1 MLNTVKVSAHQ
12 IILHTCLTRVQKFPE
27 QCTFSACMLCT
38 DHHFW
43 SEYFTPSRLTNSWIF
58 ILLQWSHTSTQSRP
72 VYVVCDIG
80 DTIEE
85 PKNWLITKFIN
96 IKNAAR
102 LDVEVTYILFNCSL
116 ADVGPFCRTNFSLY
130 SYHTDYKLNP
140 DPKPLN
146 FHKET
151 VITPKTL
158 SALRERATNIF
169 YGSVLT
175 KAKGIYLALLDQGA
189 CLTIRKFVV
198 RYRFCSETVPS
209 KMVRFSRTVA
219 PADDSN
225 LTKQEGE
232 CTDPNSITK
241 NNKKL
246 FGVCLSNG
254 EWNITDNLA
263 CLCNYGY
270 ELTNGSFT
278 CKG

>member
-1 MLNTVKVSAHQ
+1 M
-12 IILHTCLTRVQKFPE
+12 
-27 QCTFSACMLCT
+27 
-38 DHHFW
+38 
-43 SEYFTPSRLTNSWIF
+43 TNNWIF
-58 ILLQWSHTSTQSRP
+58 ILLQWSHPSLQSQS
-72 VYVVCDIG
+72 YTVCDIANKK
-80 DTIEE
+80 EE
-85 PKNWLITKFIN
+85 PKSWLITEFIN
-96 IKNAAR
+96 IKDATR
-102 LDVEVTYILFNCSL
+102 LDVEVTYIFRNCPL
-116 ADVGPFCRTNFSLY
+116 ANVGPFCRTNFSLY

-151 VITPKTL
+151 VITPKIL
-158 SALRERATNIF
+158 PAPGEHATNIF
-169 YGSVLT
+169 YGSVLI
-175 KAKGIYLALLDQGA
+175 KAKGIYLALLDQGS
-189 CLTIRKFVV
+189 CLRITKFVV
-198 RYRFCSETVPS
+198 RYRFCSETVAS
-209 KMVRFSRTVA
+209 KMVRFSRTVS
-219 PADDSN
+219 PANDSN

-241 NNKKL
+241 SNKKL

>member
-1 MLNTVKVSAHQ
+1 MLNTVKISAHL
-12 IILHTCLTRVQKFPE
+12 IMLHTCLTHVQKFPV
-27 QCTFSACMLCT
+27 QCTFSICMLCT
-38 DHHFW
+38 DHHFR
-43 SEYFTPSRLTNSWIF
+43 SECFTPSRLINNWIF
-58 ILLQWSHTSTQSRP
+58 ILLQWDRP
-72 VYVVCDIG
+72 KRVSSYFSVCDVAY
-80 DTIEE
+80 TIEE

-102 LDVEVTYILFNCSL
+102 LDVEVTYILLNCSL
-116 ADVGPFCRTNFSLY
+116 TDVGPFCRTNFSLY

-158 SALRERATNIF
+158 STLRERTTNIF

-189 CLTIRKFVV
+189 CLAIRKFVV
-198 RYRFCSETVPS
+198 SYRFCSETVPS

-219 PADDSN
+219 PANDSN

-232 CTDPNSITK
+232 CADPNSITK

-270 ELTNGSFT
+270 ELTIGSFT

>member
-1 MLNTVKVSAHQ
+1 MLNTVKISAHL
-12 IILHTCLTRVQKFPE
+12 IMLHTCLTHVQKFPV
-27 QCTFSACMLCT
+27 QCTFSICMLCT
-38 DHHFW
+38 DHHFR
-43 SEYFTPSRLTNSWIF
+43 SEYFTPSRLINNWIF
-58 ILLQWSHTSTQSRP
+58 ILLQWDRP
-72 VYVVCDIG
+72 MRVSSYFSVCDIAN
-80 DTIEE
+80 TIEE

-102 LDVEVTYILFNCSL
+102 LDVEVTYIVLNCSL

-140 DPKPLN
+140 DPKLLN

-151 VITPKTL
+151 VITIKTL
-158 SALRERATNIF
+158 SALRERAKNIF

-189 CLTIRKFVV
+189 CLAIRKFVV

-219 PADDSN
+219 PANDSN

-232 CTDPNSITK
+232 CADPNSITK

-263 CLCNYGY
+263 CLCNYDY

>member
-1 MLNTVKVSAHQ
+1 M
-12 IILHTCLTRVQKFPE
+12 
-27 QCTFSACMLCT
+27 
-38 DHHFW
+38 
-43 SEYFTPSRLTNSWIF
+43 TNNWIF
-58 ILLQWSHTSTQSRP
+58 ILLQWGHPSIHSQSYR
-72 VYVVCDIG
+72 VCDIANKN
-80 DTIEE
+80 EE
-85 PKNWLITKFIN
+85 PENWLMTEFIN
-96 IKNAAR
+96 IKDAAR
-102 LDVEVTYILFNCSL
+102 LDVEVTYILRDCPIAN
-116 ADVGPFCRTNFSLY
+116 VGPFCRTNFSLY
-130 SYHTDYKLNP
+130 SYHTDYKLYP
-140 DPKPLN
+140 DSKPLN

-151 VITPKTL
+151 VITLKTL
-158 SALRERATNIF
+158 PAPGERATNIF

-175 KAKGIYLALLDQGA
+175 KSKGIYLALLDQGA
-189 CLTIRKFVV
+189 CLIIRKFVV

-219 PADDSN
+219 PANDGN

-232 CTDPNSITK
+232 CADPNSITS

>member
-1 MLNTVKVSAHQ
+1 MT
-12 IILHTCLTRVQKFPE
+12 E
-27 QCTFSACMLCT
+27 
-38 DHHFW
+38 
-43 SEYFTPSRLTNSWIF
+43 
-58 ILLQWSHTSTQSRP
+58 
-72 VYVVCDIG
+72 
-80 DTIEE
+80 
-85 PKNWLITKFIN
+85 FIN
-96 IKNAAR
+96 IKYAAR
-102 LDVEVTYILFNCSL
+102 LDIEVTYSLLNCLL

-140 DPKPLN
+140 DPYPLN

-158 SALRERATNIF
+158 SAPGEQATNIF
-169 YGSVLT
+169 YGSVLI

-189 CLTIRKFVV
+189 CLIIRKFAV
-198 RYRFCSETVPS
+198 RYRFCSEKVPS

-219 PADDSN
+219 PANDSN

-232 CTDPNSITK
+232 CADPNSITK

>member
-1 MLNTVKVSAHQ
+1 MLNTVKISAHL
-12 IILHTCLTRVQKFPE
+12 IMLHTCLTHVQKFPV
-27 QCTFSACMLCT
+27 QCTFSICMLCT
-38 DHHFW
+38 DHHFR
-43 SEYFTPSRLTNSWIF
+43 SEYFTPSRLINNWIF
-58 ILLQWSHTSTQSRP
+58 ILLQWDRP
-72 VYVVCDIG
+72 TRVSSYFSVCDIAN
-80 DTIEE
+80 TIEE

-96 IKNAAR
+96 IKNAVR
-102 LDVEVTYILFNCSL
+102 LDVEVTYILFNYSL
-116 ADVGPFCRTNFSLY
+116 TDVGPFCRTNFSLY

-158 SALRERATNIF
+158 STLRERATNIF

-189 CLTIRKFVV
+189 CLAIRKFVV

-219 PADDSN
+219 PANDSN

-232 CTDPNSITK
+232 CADPNSITK

>member
-1 MLNTVKVSAHQ
+1 MLNTVKISAHL
-12 IILHTCLTRVQKFPE
+12 IMLHTCLTHVQKFPV
-27 QCTFSACMLCT
+27 QCTFSICMLCT
-38 DHHFW
+38 DHHFR
-43 SEYFTPSRLTNSWIF
+43 SEYFTPSRLINNWIF
-58 ILLQWSHTSTQSRP
+58 ILLQWDRP
-72 VYVVCDIG
+72 MRVSSYFSVCDIAN
-80 DTIEE
+80 TIEE

-102 LDVEVTYILFNCSL
+102 LDVEVTYILLNCSL

-140 DPKPLN
+140 DPKLLN

-151 VITPKTL
+151 VITLKTL
-158 SALRERATNIF
+158 SALRERAKNIF

-189 CLTIRKFVV
+189 CLAIRKFVV

-209 KMVRFSRTVA
+209 KMARFSRTVA
-219 PADDSN
+219 PANDSN

-232 CTDPNSITK
+232 CADPNSITK

-263 CLCNYGY
+263 CLCNYDY

>member
-1 MLNTVKVSAHQ
+1 MLNTVKISAHL
-12 IILHTCLTRVQKFPE
+12 IMLHTCLTHVQKFPV
-27 QCTFSACMLCT
+27 QCTFSICMLCT
-38 DHHFW
+38 DHHFR
-43 SEYFTPSRLTNSWIF
+43 SEYFTPSRLINNWIF
-58 ILLQWSHTSTQSRP
+58 ILLQWDRP
-72 VYVVCDIG
+72 MRVSSYFSVCDIAN
-80 DTIEE
+80 TIEE

-102 LDVEVTYILFNCSL
+102 LDVEVTYILLNCSL

-140 DPKPLN
+140 DPKLLN

-151 VITPKTL
+151 VITLKTL
-158 SALRERATNIF
+158 SALRERAKSIF

-189 CLTIRKFVV
+189 CLAIRKFVV

-219 PADDSN
+219 PANDSN

-232 CTDPNSITK
+232 CADPNSITK

>member
-1 MLNTVKVSAHQ
+1 MLNTVKISAHL
-12 IILHTCLTRVQKFPE
+12 IMLHTCLTHVQKFPV
-27 QCTFSACMLCT
+27 QCTFSICMLCT
-38 DHHFW
+38 DHHFR
-43 SEYFTPSRLTNSWIF
+43 SEYFTPSRLINNWIF
-58 ILLQWSHTSTQSRP
+58 ILLQWDRP
-72 VYVVCDIG
+72 TRVSSYFSVCDIAN
-80 DTIEE
+80 TIEE

-102 LDVEVTYILFNCSL
+102 LDVEVTYILLNCSL
-116 ADVGPFCRTNFSLY
+116 ADVGPFCRRNFSLY

-189 CLTIRKFVV
+189 CLAIGKFVV
-198 RYRFCSETVPS
+198 RYRFCSETVPFNET
-209 KMVRFSRTVA
+209 VRFSRTVA
-219 PADDSN
+219 PANDSN

-232 CTDPNSITK
+232 CADPNSITK

-278 CKG
+278 CKS

>member
-1 MLNTVKVSAHQ
+1 MLNTVKISAHL
-12 IILHTCLTRVQKFPE
+12 IMLHTCLTHVQKFPV
-27 QCTFSACMLCT
+27 QCTFSICMLCT
-38 DHHFW
+38 DHHF
-43 SEYFTPSRLTNSWIF
+43 PSRLINNWIF
-58 ILLQWSHTSTQSRP
+58 ILLQWDRP
-72 VYVVCDIG
+72 MRVSSYFSVCDIAN
-80 DTIEE
+80 TIEE

-102 LDVEVTYILFNCSL
+102 LDVEVTYILLNCSL

-140 DPKPLN
+140 DPKLLN

-151 VITPKTL
+151 VITLKTL
-158 SALRERATNIF
+158 SALRERAKKIF

-175 KAKGIYLALLDQGA
+175 KGKGIYLALLDQGA
-189 CLTIRKFVV
+189 CLAIRKFVV

-219 PADDSN
+219 PANDSN

-232 CTDPNSITK
+232 CADPNSITK
-241 NNKKL
+241 NNKKF

>member
-1 MLNTVKVSAHQ
+1 
-12 IILHTCLTRVQKFPE
+12 
-27 QCTFSACMLCT
+27 MLCT

-43 SEYFTPSRLTNSWIF
+43 SKYFTPSRLTNNWIF
-58 ILLQWSHTSTQSRP
+58 ILLQWNRPSTQSP

-85 PKNWLITKFIN
+85 PKNWLISKFIN
-96 IKNAAR
+96 IKNARR
-102 LDVEVTYILFNCSL
+102 LDIEVTYTFRNCPL
-116 ADVGPFCRTNFSLY
+116 GDVGPFCRTNFSLY
-130 SYHTDYKLNP
+130 SYHADYKFY
-140 DPKPLN
+140 PKPTPLN

-158 SALRERATNIF
+158 PAPGELTTNIF
-169 YGSVLT
+169 YGSVVT
-175 KAKGIYLALLDQGA
+175 EAKGIYLALLDQGA
-189 CLTIRKFVV
+189 CLRIREFVV
-198 RYRFCSETVPS
+198 RYHFCSETVPS

-219 PADDSN
+219 PANDGN

-232 CTDPNSITK
+232 CADPNSITK

>member
-1 MLNTVKVSAHQ
+1 M
-12 IILHTCLTRVQKFPE
+12 
-27 QCTFSACMLCT
+27 
-38 DHHFW
+38 
-43 SEYFTPSRLTNSWIF
+43 TNNWIF
-58 ILLQWSHTSTQSRP
+58 ILLQWSHPSLQSQS
-72 VYVVCDIG
+72 YTVCDIANKK
-80 DTIEE
+80 EE
-85 PKNWLITKFIN
+85 PKSWLITEFIN
-96 IKNAAR
+96 IKDATR
-102 LDVEVTYILFNCSL
+102 LDVEVTYIFRNCPL
-116 ADVGPFCRTNFSLY
+116 ANVGPFCRTNFSLY

-189 CLTIRKFVV
+189 CLAIGKFVV
-198 RYRFCSETVPS
+198 RYRFCSETVPFNET
-209 KMVRFSRTVA
+209 VRFSRTVA
-219 PADDSN
+219 PANDSN

-232 CTDPNSITK
+232 CADPNSITK

>member
-12 IILHTCLTRVQKFPE
+12 IILHTCLTRVHKFPE

-38 DHHFW
+38 DHDFW
-43 SEYFTPSRLTNSWIF
+43 SKYFTPSRLTNNWIF
-58 ILLQWSHTSTQSRP
+58 ILLQWNHPSTISLT
-72 VYVVCDIG
+72 YTVCDIANKN
-80 DTIEE
+80 EE

-96 IKNAAR
+96 IKNATR
-102 LDVEVTYILFNCSL
+102 LDIEVTYAFRNCPSSN
-116 ADVGPFCRTNFSLY
+116 VGPFCRTNFSLY
-130 SYHTDYKLNP
+130 SYHADYKFYPNP
-140 DPKPLN
+140 TQLN

-158 SALRERATNIF
+158 PASGELATNIF
-169 YGSVLT
+169 YGSVVT
-175 KAKGIYLALLDQGA
+175 EAKGIYFALLDQGA
-189 CLTIRKFVV
+189 CLIIRKFAV

-219 PADDSN
+219 PANDSN

-232 CTDPNSITK
+232 CADPNSITK

-254 EWNITDNLA
+254 EWNITDNSA

-270 ELTNGSFT
+270 ELTNGSFP

>member
-1 MLNTVKVSAHQ
+1 MQWNSTSS
-12 IILHTCLTRVQKFPE
+12 LTY
-27 QCTFSACMLCT
+27 T
-38 DHHFW
+38 
-43 SEYFTPSRLTNSWIF
+43 
-58 ILLQWSHTSTQSRP
+58 
-72 VYVVCDIG
+72 VCDIA
-80 DTIEE
+80 DKNEE
-85 PKNWLITKFIN
+85 PENWLMTEFIN
-96 IKNAAR
+96 VKNVKR
-102 LDVEVTYILFNCSL
+102 LDIEVTYTLRNCPL
-116 ADVGPFCRTNFSLY
+116 AKVKLPFCRTNFSLY
-130 SYHTDYKLNP
+130 SYHADYKFHHVP
-140 DPKPLN
+140 TPLN

-158 SALRERATNIF
+158 PVPGELATNIF
-169 YGSVLT
+169 HWSVLT
-175 KAKGIYLALLDQGA
+175 KSKGIYLALLDQGA
-189 CLTIRKFVV
+189 CLIIRKFVV
-198 RYRFCSETVPS
+198 RYRFCSVTVPS

-219 PADDSN
+219 PANDSN

-232 CTDPNSITK
+232 CADPNSITK

>member
-1 MLNTVKVSAHQ
+1 MLNTVKVSAHL

-43 SEYFTPSRLTNSWIF
+43 SEYFTPSRLTNNWIF
-58 ILLQWSHTSTQSRP
+58 ILLQWNHPSSRLP
-72 VYVVCDIG
+72 VYLVYDIIY
-80 DTIEE
+80 TIEE
-85 PKNWLITKFIN
+85 PKNWLITRFIN
-96 IKNAAR
+96 IKNATR
-102 LDVEVTYILFNCSL
+102 LDIKVTYTFRNCPSSN
-116 ADVGPFCRTNFSLY
+116 VGPFSRTNFSLY
-130 SYHTDYKLNP
+130 SYHTDYKFY
-140 DPKPLN
+140 PKPTPLN

-158 SALRERATNIF
+158 PAPGKRTRETF
-169 YGSVLT
+169 HGSILT
-175 KAKGIYLALLDQGA
+175 KAKGIYLALLGQGA
-189 CLTIRKFVV
+189 CLSIKKFVV
-198 RYRFCSETVPS
+198 GYRFCSKTVTS

-219 PADDSN
+219 PANDSN

-232 CTDPNSITK
+232 CADPNSITK

>member
-1 MLNTVKVSAHQ
+1 M
-12 IILHTCLTRVQKFPE
+12 
-27 QCTFSACMLCT
+27 
-38 DHHFW
+38 
-43 SEYFTPSRLTNSWIF
+43 TNNWIF
-58 ILLQWSHTSTQSRP
+58 ILLQWSHPSIQSRS
-72 VYVVCDIG
+72 YAICDIANKK
-80 DTIEE
+80 EE
-85 PKNWLITKFIN
+85 PKSWLITEFIN
-96 IKNAAR
+96 IKYATR
-102 LDVEVTYILFNCSL
+102 IDIEVTYILRNCPL
-116 ADVGPFCRTNFSLY
+116 AHVGPFCRTNFSLY
-130 SYHTDYKLNP
+130 SYNTDYKLNP
-140 DPKPLN
+140 DSKPLN

-158 SALRERATNIF
+158 PAPGEQATNIF

-189 CLTIRKFVV
+189 CLAIRKFVV

-219 PADDSN
+219 PANASN

>member
-1 MLNTVKVSAHQ
+1 M
-12 IILHTCLTRVQKFPE
+12 
-27 QCTFSACMLCT
+27 
-38 DHHFW
+38 
-43 SEYFTPSRLTNSWIF
+43 
-58 ILLQWSHTSTQSRP
+58 
-72 VYVVCDIG
+72 
-80 DTIEE
+80 E
-85 PKNWLITKFIN
+85 PKNWLVTEFIN

-102 LDVEVTYILFNCSL
+102 LDIEVTYYLRTCSI
-116 ADVGPFCRTNFSLY
+116 ANVGPFCRTNFSLY
-130 SYHTDYKLNP
+130 SYHTDYEFHS
-140 DPKPLN
+140 DPRPLH

-158 SALRERATNIF
+158 PAPGELTTETF
-169 YGSVLT
+169 YGSIMT

-189 CLTIRKFVV
+189 CLEIRRFVV
-198 RYRFCSETVPS
+198 RYHFCSKTVAS

-219 PADDSN
+219 PANESN
-225 LTKQEGE
+225 LTKQEGK

-254 EWNITDNLA
+254 EWNITDNST

-270 ELTNGSFT
+270 EFTSGSFN

>member
-96 IKNAAR
+96 IKNATR
-102 LDVEVTYILFNCSL
+102 LDIEVTYAFRNCPL
-116 ADVGPFCRTNFSLY
+116 AHVGPFCRTNFSLY
-130 SYHTDYKLNP
+130 SYHADYKFYPNP
-140 DPKPLN
+140 TQLN

-151 VITPKTL
+151 VIAPKTL
-158 SALRERATNIF
+158 PAPGELATNIF
-169 YGSVLT
+169 YGSVVT
-175 KAKGIYLALLDQGA
+175 DAKGIYLALLDQGA
-189 CLTIRKFVV
+189 CLIIRKFAV

-219 PADDSN
+219 PANDSN

-232 CTDPNSITK
+232 CADPNSITK

>member
-1 MLNTVKVSAHQ
+1 MT
-12 IILHTCLTRVQKFPE
+12 E
-27 QCTFSACMLCT
+27 
-38 DHHFW
+38 
-43 SEYFTPSRLTNSWIF
+43 
-58 ILLQWSHTSTQSRP
+58 
-72 VYVVCDIG
+72 
-80 DTIEE
+80 
-85 PKNWLITKFIN
+85 FIN
-96 IKNAAR
+96 IKYAAR
-102 LDVEVTYILFNCSL
+102 LDVEVTYILRNCPL
-116 ADVGPFCRTNFSLY
+116 AHVGPFCRTNFSLY
-130 SYHTDYKLNP
+130 SYNTDYKLNP

-146 FHKET
+146 FQKET

-158 SALRERATNIF
+158 PAPGEQATDIF
-169 YGSVLT
+169 YRSVLT

-189 CLTIRKFVV
+189 CLRIRKFAV

-209 KMVRFSRTVA
+209 KMVRFSRTVP
-219 PADDSN
+219 PANDSN

-232 CTDPNSITK
+232 CADPNSITK

>member
-1 MLNTVKVSAHQ
+1 M
-12 IILHTCLTRVQKFPE
+12 
-27 QCTFSACMLCT
+27 
-38 DHHFW
+38 
-43 SEYFTPSRLTNSWIF
+43 F
-58 ILLQWSHTSTQSRP
+58 ILLQWNYPSIQSQS
-72 VYVVCDIG
+72 YTVCDISNKN
-80 DTIEE
+80 EE
-85 PKNWLITKFIN
+85 PENWLMTEFIN
-96 IKNAAR
+96 IKYATR
-102 LDVEVTYILFNCSL
+102 LDIEVTYTLLNCLL
-116 ADVGPFCRTNFSLY
+116 ADGGPFCRTNFSLY

-140 DPKPLN
+140 DPNPLN

-151 VITPKTL
+151 VITPKAI
-158 SALRERATNIF
+158 SAPGEQATNIF
-169 YGSVLT
+169 YGSVLI

-189 CLTIRKFVV
+189 CLIIRKFAV
-198 RYRFCSETVPS
+198 RYHFCSETVPS

-219 PADDSN
+219 PANDSN

-232 CTDPNSITK
+232 CADPNSITK

>member
-1 MLNTVKVSAHQ
+1 MLNTVKVSAHL

-43 SEYFTPSRLTNSWIF
+43 SEYFTPSRLTNNWIF
-58 ILLQWSHTSTQSRP
+58 ILLQWNHPSSRLP
-72 VYVVCDIG
+72 VYLVCDIIY
-80 DTIEE
+80 TIEE
-85 PKNWLITKFIN
+85 PKNWLITRFIN
-96 IKNAAR
+96 IKNATR
-102 LDVEVTYILFNCSL
+102 LDIKVTYTFRNCPSSN
-116 ADVGPFCRTNFSLY
+116 VGPFCRTNFSLY
-130 SYHTDYKLNP
+130 SYHTDYKFY
-140 DPKPLN
+140 PKPTPLN

-158 SALRERATNIF
+158 PAPGKRTRETF
-169 YGSVLT
+169 HGSILT
-175 KAKGIYLALLDQGA
+175 KAKGIYLALLRQGA
-189 CLTIRKFVV
+189 CLSIKKFVV
-198 RYRFCSETVPS
+198 GYRFCSKTVTS

-219 PADDSN
+219 PANDSN

-232 CTDPNSITK
+232 CADPNSITK

>member
-27 QCTFSACMLCT
+27 QCTFNACMLCT

-58 ILLQWSHTSTQSRP
+58 ILLQWNHPSTQSP
-72 VYVVCDIG
+72 VYVVCDID
-80 DTIEE
+80 DTIKE
-85 PKNWLITKFIN
+85 PKNWLMSKFIN
-96 IKNAAR
+96 IKNATR
-102 LDVEVTYILFNCSL
+102 LDIEVTYIFHNCPSSN
-116 ADVGPFCRTNFSLY
+116 VGPFCRTNFSLY
-130 SYHTDYKLNP
+130 SYHTDYKFY
-140 DPKPLN
+140 PKPTPLN

-158 SALRERATNIF
+158 PAPGEHATNIF

-219 PADDSN
+219 PANDSN

-232 CTDPNSITK
+232 CADPNSITK

-254 EWNITDNLA
+254 EWNITDNSA
-263 CLCNYGY
+263 CLCNYGF
-270 ELTNGSFT
+270 ELTNGSFP

>member
-1 MLNTVKVSAHQ
+1 MT
-12 IILHTCLTRVQKFPE
+12 E
-27 QCTFSACMLCT
+27 
-38 DHHFW
+38 
-43 SEYFTPSRLTNSWIF
+43 
-58 ILLQWSHTSTQSRP
+58 
-72 VYVVCDIG
+72 
-80 DTIEE
+80 
-85 PKNWLITKFIN
+85 FIN
-96 IKNAAR
+96 VKNVKR
-102 LDVEVTYILFNCSL
+102 LDIEVTYTLRNCPL
-116 ADVGPFCRTNFSLY
+116 AKVKLPFCRTNFSLY
-130 SYHTDYKLNP
+130 SYHADYKFHHVP
-140 DPKPLN
+140 TPLN

-158 SALRERATNIF
+158 PVPGELATNIF
-169 YGSVLT
+169 HWSVLT
-175 KAKGIYLALLDQGA
+175 KSKGIYLALLDQGA
-189 CLTIRKFVV
+189 CLIIRKFVV
-198 RYRFCSETVPS
+198 RYRFCSVTVPS

-219 PADDSN
+219 PANDSN

-232 CTDPNSITK
+232 CADPNSITK

>member
-1 MLNTVKVSAHQ
+1 M
-12 IILHTCLTRVQKFPE
+12 
-27 QCTFSACMLCT
+27 
-38 DHHFW
+38 
-43 SEYFTPSRLTNSWIF
+43 TNNWIF
-58 ILLQWSHTSTQSRP
+58 ILLQWNHPSLQGQI
-72 VYVVCDIG
+72 YAVCDVVNKK
-80 DTIEE
+80 EE
-85 PKNWLITKFIN
+85 PKNWLITEFIN
-96 IKNAAR
+96 IKYATR
-102 LDVEVTYILFNCSL
+102 LDVEVTYTLFDCYL
-116 ADVGPFCRTNFSLY
+116 AHVGPFCRTNFSLY
-130 SYHTDYKLNP
+130 SCHTDYRFHPELTS
-140 DPKPLN
+140 LN

-158 SALRERATNIF
+158 SAHWEGATNIF

-189 CLTIRKFVV
+189 CLTIRKFAV

-219 PADDSN
+219 PANDSN

-232 CTDPNSITK
+232 CADPNSITK

>member
-1 MLNTVKVSAHQ
+1 MLNTVKISAHL
-12 IILHTCLTRVQKFPE
+12 IMLHTCLTHVQKFPV
-27 QCTFSACMLCT
+27 QCTFSICMLCT
-38 DHHFW
+38 DHHFR
-43 SEYFTPSRLTNSWIF
+43 SEYFTPSRLINNWIF
-58 ILLQWSHTSTQSRP
+58 ILLQWDRP
-72 VYVVCDIG
+72 TRVSSYFSVCDIAN
-80 DTIEE
+80 TIEE

-102 LDVEVTYILFNCSL
+102 LDVEVTYILLNCSL

-140 DPKPLN
+140 DPKLLN

-189 CLTIRKFVV
+189 CLAIGKFVV
-198 RYRFCSETVPS
+198 RYRFCSETVPFNET
-209 KMVRFSRTVA
+209 VRFSRTVA
-219 PADDSN
+219 PANDSN

-232 CTDPNSITK
+232 CADPNSITK